1 MSALTVW
8 KFETVEGA
16 GAALSKLEDLSKQQL
31 ITIEDAAVVY
41 WEQGK
46 KKPKTHQ
53 AQSLTGVGALGGA
66 FWGMLFGLLFFMP
79 FFGMAVGAAIG
90 ALAGHYSDYGIDE
103 QLHQGGA
110 VRGHQ
115 RNLSPVPAYQRC
127 HGGQGGGRLRGHAYG
142 ADPLQ
147 PDGRAGSQ
155 TARRFRRI
163 ESRLKVG
170 FFTIQEVSWSRTDFQ
185 VTGH

>member
-16 GAALSKLEDLSKQQL
+16 GAALSKLESLSKQQL
-31 ITIEDAAVVY
+31 ITIEDAAIVY
-41 WEQGK
+41 WEPGK

-90 ALAGHYSDYGIDE
+90 ALAGHYSDYGIDDKFIKEVQSEVTEGTSALFLLTSDATVDKVEAAFEGTQMNLIRSNLTNE
-103 QLHQGGA
+103 QEA
-110 VRGHQ
+110 K
-115 RNLSPVPAYQRC
+115 
-127 HGGQGGGRLRGHAYG
+127 LRE
-142 ADPLQ
+142 DF
-147 PDGRAGSQ
+147 AG
-155 TARRFRRI
+155 
-163 ESRLKVG
+163 
-170 FFTIQEVSWSRTDFQ
+170 
-185 VTGH
+185 